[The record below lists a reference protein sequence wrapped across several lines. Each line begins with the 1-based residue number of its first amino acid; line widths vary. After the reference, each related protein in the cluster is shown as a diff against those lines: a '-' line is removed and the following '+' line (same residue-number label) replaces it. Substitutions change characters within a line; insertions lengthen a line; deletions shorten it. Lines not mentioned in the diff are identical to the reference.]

1 MVTVSDR
8 SFLGEFIHHLGLE
21 NIYAKELAAYP
32 RPAIEDVV
40 SRRPDIIL
48 IVNLTNSAQV
58 GEKNRAVWAKF
69 RSLPGVSND
78 RVIMLAGD
86 RIVKPG
92 FEMLQ
97 GAGDLVTQLK
107 RNNGK

>member
-1 MVTVSDR
+1 
-8 SFLGEFIHHLGLE
+8 
-21 NIYAKELAAYP
+21 
-32 RPAIEDVV
+32 
-40 SRRPDIIL
+40 L
-48 IVNLTNSAQV
+48 IVNLPNPAQV